1 MNVLQVGLA
10 LKLIDLDC
18 AAVYVDGALAG
29 AKFSSAYVPPE
40 MMWRFPDGCYA
51 VRSTAHDVDEAVHH
65 AFPPLL
71 VHPSQDMWALGC
83 VLYLLSSGSTLFQ
96 ATVHDHLSNVSDAE
110 ALHHWTD
117 EMKTKKLALIENKL
131 ARNLVSMLLNKD
143 PTKRPFAS
151 RALQHPFFTGKTVTR
166 LMGETATWDVFISY
180 RADTDMEIAQSI
192 YDNLTASGLKVW
204 WDKKCLQPGQSWEV
218 GFCQGLVDS
227 SSIVCIISRGGMKN
241 PDVKWMNWE
250 NLQSDSRCDNVLL
263 EWRLALELKERGMIQ
278 AIFPV
283 MVGDVDRNGKFS
295 NFFKSGCKPE
305 APIVTVDMVET
316 KLREHL
322 DRECL
327 GYPYKDR
334 DTVQSV
340 LNDVLANQGKFVEGE
355 YSDAIEAVCFSIKG
369 MIHGLLEVI
378 LGVKVV
384 GAALC

>member
-1 MNVLQVGLA
+1 
-10 LKLIDLDC
+10 
-18 AAVYVDGALAG
+18 
-29 AKFSSAYVPPE
+29 
-40 MMWRFPDGCYA
+40 
-51 VRSTAHDVDEAVHH
+51 
-65 AFPPLL
+65 
-71 VHPSQDMWALGC
+71 
-83 VLYLLSSGSTLFQ
+83 
-96 ATVHDHLSNVSDAE
+96 
-110 ALHHWTD
+110 
-117 EMKTKKLALIENKL
+117 
-131 ARNLVSMLLNKD
+131 
-143 PTKRPFAS
+143 
-151 RALQHPFFTGKTVTR
+151 
-166 LMGETATWDVFISY
+166 
-180 RADTDMEIAQSI
+180 MEIAQSI